1 VLPAGR
7 IAVAFVQGSA
17 SDLTL
22 RCPYIDIL
30 TNGNGRHQVLTNQ
43 NQTNGTSFLPPFF
56 RAPVT
61 SGNAAGKVVHGRRSM
76 SFWMACLSETIAIW
90 SMCCAFRLWAVFD
103 A

>member
-30 TNGNGRHQVLTNQ
+30 TNGNGR
-43 NQTNGTSFLPPFF
+43 
-56 RAPVT
+56 T
-61 SGNAAGKVVHGRRSM
+61 SGADQPEPNERNQFSTALPSTRDYRQCSGRGSSLSTFHVILDGMLKRNDCYREHVLRFPVVGR
-76 SFWMACLSETIAIW
+76 F
-90 SMCCAFRLWAVFD
+90 
-103 A
+103 